1 MPVSGDKLHGY
12 EVELTDI
19 YIYIYMY
26 TDLYTGLYN
35 KQNNTWMLG
44 NLKFISRVEQDISL
58 VRFDSLVRYNT

>member
-1 MPVSGDKLHGY
+1 
-12 EVELTDI
+12 
-19 YIYIYMY
+19 MY